1 MKYGY
6 THKNFNE
13 WRVILMSHISD
24 PLNTILQKKSVVNGI
39 LGEEVAFENA
49 WISIRQRVVAVAG
62 VIYQVFR

>member
-1 MKYGY
+1 
-6 THKNFNE
+6 
-13 WRVILMSHISD
+13 MSHISD